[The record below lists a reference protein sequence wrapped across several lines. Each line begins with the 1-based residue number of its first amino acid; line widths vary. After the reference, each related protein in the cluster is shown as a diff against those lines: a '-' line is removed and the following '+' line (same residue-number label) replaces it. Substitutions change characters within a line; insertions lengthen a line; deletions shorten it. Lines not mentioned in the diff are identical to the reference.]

1 MLVPVALNPFPAAFW
16 HLCGQSLWQ
25 DFRTHLRCVEPG
37 PAALPLVL
45 SRPPFRQEVCRL
57 APTQAFHRNASEA
70 EATWVYCQGP
80 REGDPR
86 RGPPQTNDI
95 TLSESF
101 TLLGF
106 VFPPLIKGGSGLW
119 RPEGFRC
126 LCARRPSSPIPQ
138 TAAGSGHGPHIPKTT
153 S

>member
-1 MLVPVALNPFPAAFW
+1 MLVPVAFNPFPAAFW

-70 EATWVYCQGP
+70 EETKVPGRVTLDAAP
-80 REGDPR
+80 RKQMILP
-86 RGPPQTNDI
+86 
-95 TLSESF
+95 
-101 TLLGF
+101 
-106 VFPPLIKGGSGLW
+106 
-119 RPEGFRC
+119 
-126 LCARRPSSPIPQ
+126 
-138 TAAGSGHGPHIPKTT
+138 
-153 S
+153 